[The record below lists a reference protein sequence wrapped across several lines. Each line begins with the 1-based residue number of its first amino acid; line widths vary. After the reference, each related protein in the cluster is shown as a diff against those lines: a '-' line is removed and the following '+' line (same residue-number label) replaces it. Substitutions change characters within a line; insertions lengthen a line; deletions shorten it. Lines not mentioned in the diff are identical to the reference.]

1 MFKMFVCAIAV
12 AATMMVATPALA
24 ADEIEN
30 VSVNDKM
37 YDVDSQEY
45 GAICAMLG
53 GEPELSDVTIQ
64 EYLMVCRAWKGHA
77 VLAAERVTDYVFVE
91 DDSYWS
97 SPITKTSTGH
107 TEVDERIVAV
117 DDHGNTFTYH
127 L

>member
-30 VSVNDKM
+30 MGVNDKM
-37 YDVDSQEY
+37 YNVDSQEY
-45 GAICAMLG
+45 GAICTVLG
-53 GEPELSDVTIQ
+53 GEPELSDVTVK
-64 EYLMVCRAWKGHA
+64 EYLMVCRAWKGHT

-107 TEVDERIVAV
+107 TEVDEYIVAV
-117 DDHGNTFTYH
+117 DNHGNTFTYY